1 MTDLAPHVSGFLRE
15 HMPRQRNAS
24 RHTITSYADSLML
37 LVCHVA
43 GHLKVRPSAITVEQL
58 TADLVFGFLDHLEA
72 DRGNS
77 VSTRNVR
84 LGAIKSF
91 LRYLEYRLPSCLEL
105 SRQVHAIPMKKHDQA
120 VVLYLDR
127 EEVRAL
133 LDAPDPDTAAGLRDR
148 AMLHLGYAAGLRVS
162 ELVGV
167 TLEDLGRPCL
177 DTVRIMGKGRRERI
191 LPLWKE
197 TTRAIRDWIRV
208 RPEVEEP
215 HLFLN
220 ARGKPMSRH
229 GFAHRLKLHAG
240 TAATAAP
247 SMAGK
252 RIHPHLLRHS
262 TAIHTLEATG
272 DIRKVSLWLGHASI
286 QSTEIYLRADPVGKL
301 DILSGN
307 RPPAIAKGTFRDAPD
322 RLLAILQDA
331 RTPRQ
336 C

>member
-15 HMPRQRNAS
+15 HMPRRRNAS
-24 RHTITSYADSLML
+24 RHTIASYADSLML

-43 GHLKVRPSAITVEQL
+43 GRLGIKPSAITVEHL
-58 TADLVFGFLDHLEA
+58 TVDLVFGFLDHLEA

-84 LGAIKSF
+84 LTAIKSF
-91 LRYLEYRLPSCLEL
+91 LCYLEYRLPSCLDL
-105 SRQVHAIPMKKHDQA
+105 SLQVHAIPLKKHDQP
-120 VVLYLDR
+120 VVRYLDR
-127 EEVRAL
+127 DEIHAL
-133 LDAPDPDTAAGLRDR
+133 LDAPDPDTLAGMRDR

-177 DTVRIMGKGRRERI
+177 DTVRIRGKGRRERI

-197 TTRAIRDWIRV
+197 TTQVIRDWIRV
-208 RPEVEEP
+208 RPEVDEP

-252 RIHPHLLRHS
+252 RIFPHILRHS
-262 TAIHTLEATG
+262 SAISTLEATG

-301 DILSGN
+301 GILSGN
-307 RPPAIAKGTFRDAPD
+307 QPPAIARGRFKDAPD

-331 RTPRQ
+331 RSKKQ